1 MAQDLPHTLHMLPV
15 TGMVQRQPAVA
26 VWQHWVGVGPV
37 RGRGRGTGV
46 DTKAHCEASHSLQ
59 QDADTAVV
67 ASLGCIVQ
75 RCLDWVVIA
84 LGQAPQA
91 GTQLHGRLQQI
102 RGLRRM
108 RIGTRWDV
116 SEEWAGPFVDL
127 QNGSPAS
134 GGSQGDSSR

>member
-1 MAQDLPHTLHMLPV
+1 M
-15 TGMVQRQPAVA
+15 
-26 VWQHWVGVGPV
+26 
-37 RGRGRGTGV
+37 

-59 QDADTAVV
+59 QDTDTAVV

-75 RCLDWVVIA
+75 RCLERVVIA

-116 SEEWAGPFVDL
+116 SEEWAGRPFMDL
-127 QNGSPAS
+127 QMGQNGSPAS
-134 GGSQGDSSR
+134 GGSQGDSSQ